1 MTDPVH
7 DLIVGHR
14 AFAAHYARRLALGA
28 GMSEHTDDAV
38 SEAMVGLVEAAQR
51 FDLARGTS
59 FLALAKWYVLNR
71 VGRFLSANRGAVRM
85 ASSTRAGETAIRIA
99 KVAARLEMEL
109 GHVPD
114 AEDFAADLN
123 VPLQRVEDAIAM
135 RRLACKPL
143 STTTD
148 FDEGYRVAPS
158 DDAGPEE
165 QLADAEMAEI
175 AQRSIRYALK
185 SLATRD
191 ADVIRSHHVAEEP
204 ETLAAIGTRYGVTK
218 ERIRQIEKRAL
229 PRFERAAKAKAM
241 ELGWRQR

>member
-7 DLIVGHR
+7 DLIVSNR

-28 GMSEHTDDAV
+28 GMAEHVDDAV

-51 FDLARGTS
+51 FDPARGTS
-59 FLALAKWYVLNR
+59 FIAIARWYVLNR

-109 GHVPD
+109 GHAPG

-143 STTTD
+143 STTD
-148 FDEGYRVAPS
+148 GSEEEYRVAQS
-158 DDAGPEE
+158 DDAGPED

-175 AQRSIRYALK
+175 AHRSIGCALK
-185 SLATRD
+185 SLTTRD
-191 ADVIRSHHVAEEP
+191 ADVIRSHHVAEDP
-204 ETLAAIGTRYGVTK
+204 ETLAALGARYGVTK

-229 PRFERAAKAKAM
+229 PKFGRVAKAKAI
-241 ELGWRQR
+241 ELGWRR